1 MRIRIQYKKPEDREQ
16 VMLAYSNMTLVEEQN
31 LIEGNFLI
39 FDDSI
44 GMVVISPER
53 LEAIKKLEI
62 SQADQDEL
70 IMTALLGGN

>member
-1 MRIRIQYKKPEDREQ
+1 MRIRIQYKTPEDREQ